1 MSSAAASDGSPP
13 FRPWLPLQRL
23 DARWLV
29 VILITVVLVV
39 GQYRY
44 GILGGY
50 PRLVAALGAC
60 VATEIVLSLLVRQK
74 FPALQSAYTSGI
86 SLSLLTKPRADLL
99 WPFVVGGVLAIS
111 SKYVLQYR
119 GRHLWNPTNLAI
131 ALLLLLAPETVAI
144 LSHQWGN
151 DLATNVAIWCFGLL
165 IAWRAGV
172 LHVTVAYAL
181 AFLVLTSAR
190 CALTGTPLTP
200 EIAPLTGPM
209 YQLFVFFM
217 ITDPRTTVSTRSGR
231 ILVAIVI
238 AVVELGIRLAG
249 DAQLPVLT
257 PLYAA
262 PPIFALAIV
271 GPIAN
276 VIDRRRAHGT
286 TAGAPVV
293 GRPLSAPAS
302 QPLPQPV
309 R

>member
-1 MSSAAASDGSPP
+1 MSTAVASQPSTGTSPGGV
-13 FRPWLPLQRL
+13 LQRL
-23 DARWLV
+23 DPRWLIV
-29 VILITVVLVV
+29 VLITVVLAV

-50 PRLVAALGAC
+50 QRLVAALGAC
-60 VATEIVLSLLVRQK
+60 VATEVLLSLVARGK
-74 FPALQSAYTSGI
+74 FPALQSAYTSGL

-131 ALLLLLAPETVAI
+131 SLLLLVAPGTVAI

-151 DLATNVAIWCFGLL
+151 DLATNLAIWCFGLL

-172 LHVTVAYAL
+172 LHVTVTYAL
-181 AFLVLTSAR
+181 AFLALASAR
-190 CALTGTPLTP
+190 CAATGTPLMP

-217 ITDPRTTVSTRSGR
+217 ITDPRTTVSTRRGR
-231 ILVAIVI
+231 IVVAVVI
-238 AVVELGIRLAG
+238 ALVELGIRLAG

-276 VIDRRRAHGT
+276 WIDRRRAPRQ
-286 TAGAPVV
+286 AVRPMPGAA
-293 GRPLSAPAS
+293 PLAA
-302 QPLPQPV
+302 PQPA

>member
-1 MSSAAASDGSPP
+1 MSTAAASEASSRAS
-13 FRPWLPLQRL
+13 FRSVAQRL
-23 DARWLV
+23 DARWLI
-29 VILITVVLVV
+29 VILITVVLAV

-50 PRLVAALGAC
+50 QRLVAALGAC
-60 VATEIVLSLLVRQK
+60 VVTEVVLSLLARGK

-111 SKYVLQYR
+111 SKYALQYR

-131 ALLLLLAPETVAI
+131 ALLLLVAPETVAI

-151 DLATNVAIWCFGLL
+151 DLATNIAIWCFGLL
-165 IAWRAGV
+165 IAWRSGV

-181 AFLVLTSAR
+181 SFLVLTAAR
-190 CALTGTPLTP
+190 CAVTGAPLMA
-200 EIAPLTGPM
+200 EVAPLTGPM

-217 ITDPRTTVSTRSGR
+217 ITDPRTTVSTRRGR
-231 ILVAIVI
+231 IVVAVI
-238 AVVELGIRLAG
+238 IALVELAIRVAG

-257 PLYAA
+257 PLSAA

-276 VIDRRRAHGT
+276 VIDRRRAKGR
-286 TAGAPVV
+286 ASGAPAPS
-293 GRPLSAPAS
+293 GRFTTPA
-302 QPLPQPV
+302 LPTPA

>member
-1 MSSAAASDGSPP
+1 M
-13 FRPWLPLQRL
+13 LQRV

-29 VILITVVLVV
+29 VILITVVLAA

-50 PRLVAALGAC
+50 QRLVAALGAC
-60 VATEIVLSLLVRQK
+60 VAAEILLSELVRGK

-99 WPFVVGGVLAIS
+99 WPFAVGGVLAIS
-111 SKYVLQYR
+111 SKYALQYR

-131 ALLLLLAPETVAI
+131 ALLLLVAPDTVAI

-151 DLATNVAIWCFGLL
+151 DLATNLAIWGFGLL

-172 LHVTVAYAL
+172 LHVTVSYAL
-181 AFLVLTSAR
+181 AFLVLTGAR
-190 CALTGTPLTP
+190 CAVTGVPFVP
-200 EIAPLTGPM
+200 EVAPLTGPM

-217 ITDPRTTVSTRSGR
+217 ITDPRTTVSTRRGR
-231 ILVAIVI
+231 IVVAVII
-238 AVVELGIRLAG
+238 AVVELGIRVAG
-249 DAQLPVLT
+249 DAQLPFLT
-257 PLYAA
+257 LLYSA

-276 VIDRRRAHGT
+276 VVDRHRAGH
-286 TAGAPVV
+286 GAPAAPSAT
-293 GRPLSAPAS
+293 PLRSAPLA
-302 QPLPQPV
+302 PAA